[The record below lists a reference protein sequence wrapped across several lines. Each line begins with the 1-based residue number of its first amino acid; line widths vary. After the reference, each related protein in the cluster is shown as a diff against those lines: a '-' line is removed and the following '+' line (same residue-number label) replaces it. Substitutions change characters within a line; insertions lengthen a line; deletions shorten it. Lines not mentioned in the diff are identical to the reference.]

1 MVYNTS
7 RKKISTSKLILTTGT
22 FLNGVIHIG
31 ETQTPAG
38 RYNEKPTTGL
48 SEQLK
53 KLNFKIGRLKQEL
66 HQDLI
71 LEL

>member
-1 MVYNTS
+1 MALS
-7 RKKISTSKLILTTGT
+7 QRQERKLHLLKLILTTGT

-31 ETQTPAG
+31 DTQTPAG

-53 KLNFKIGRLKQEL
+53 N
-66 HQDLI
+66 LI
-71 LEL
+71 LKLVD

>member
-1 MVYNTS
+1 MGG
-7 RKKISTSKLILTTGT
+7 KKITSSKLILTTGT

-31 ETQTPAG
+31 ENQTPAG

-53 KLNFKIGRLKQEL
+53 KI
-66 HQDLI
+66 
-71 LEL
+71 